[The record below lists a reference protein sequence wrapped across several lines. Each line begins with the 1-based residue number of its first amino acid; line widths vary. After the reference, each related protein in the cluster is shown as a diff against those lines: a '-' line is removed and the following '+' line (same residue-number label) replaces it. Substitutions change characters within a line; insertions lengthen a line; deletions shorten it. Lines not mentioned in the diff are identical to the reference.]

1 MISAVTAPLDAG
13 DRRRRLRLAVVVASV
28 LAPQPDWYCSQP
40 AATASE
46 QPPAG

>member
-1 MISAVTAPLDAG
+1 MIGAVTAPLDAG

-28 LAPQPDWYCSQP
+28 SLPQRDRYCSQS
-40 AATASE
+40 AATVSE